1 MASQLNSYRNF
12 IDIKTKE
19 GQALVSNAIDKYVSP
34 LSGDDRISLSGT
46 SFQKLKDNL
55 LCLSSRFGYD
65 YLIKVINTVRTV
77 DAAGDVTYSVPINM
91 LERYLDDNV
100 KLALKHASLTWGDR
114 SFTIMAT
121 NTIGDLTQA
130 NGFLN
135 VGGAL
140 TDEGKYLVLERMHS
154 KFLAHQLL
162 ELLTDSARQAI
173 EQQSALYTWTSG
185 REEEFDGLTILA
197 LVLARI
203 CPNFKVDMF
212 TEITKAKKLSI
223 SQYDNDVQ
231 LYFDAITFLKL
242 QIDQK
247 DSTAYTEDAFIR
259 DLFLQLKNESLPA
272 EF

>member
-1 MASQLNSYRNF
+1 
-12 IDIKTKE
+12 
-19 GQALVSNAIDKYVSP
+19 
-34 LSGDDRISLSGT
+34 
-46 SFQKLKDNL
+46 
-55 LCLSSRFGYD
+55 
-65 YLIKVINTVRTV
+65 
-77 DAAGDVTYSVPINM
+77 
-91 LERYLDDNV
+91 
-100 KLALKHASLTWGDR
+100 
-114 SFTIMAT
+114 
-121 NTIGDLTQA
+121 
-130 NGFLN
+130 
-135 VGGAL
+135 
-140 TDEGKYLVLERMHS
+140 MHS

-162 ELLTDSARQAI
+162 ELLTDSAPQAI
-173 EQQSALYTWTSG
+173 EQQSALYMWTSG

-197 LVLARI
+197 LVLAWI

-223 SQYDNDVQ
+223 SRYDNDVQ

>member
-1 MASQLNSYRNF
+1 
-12 IDIKTKE
+12 
-19 GQALVSNAIDKYVSP
+19 
-34 LSGDDRISLSGT
+34 
-46 SFQKLKDNL
+46 
-55 LCLSSRFGYD
+55 
-65 YLIKVINTVRTV
+65 
-77 DAAGDVTYSVPINM
+77 M
-91 LERYLDDNV
+91 LERYSDDNV

-114 SFTIMAT
+114 SFTIMAA
-121 NTIGDLTQA
+121 NTIGDLNQA

-140 TDEGKYLVLERMHS
+140 TDEGKDLVLERMHS

-203 CPNFKVDMF
+203 RPNFKVDMF

-242 QIDQK
+242 QIEQK
-247 DSTAYTEDAFIR
+247 DSTAYTEDAFIQ
-259 DLFLQLKNESLPA
+259 DLFLQLKNEYLPA
-272 EF
+272 EFRLKFSRQETRWLMNKSIVTSQELMNDASAYFVNLKNTGSWKIELSRSSQIAALPLSLLN